1 MKLLLRFSGTFSYFM
16 KNESAYSAMLF
27 VPVFNKLG
35 LFSWK

>member
-16 KNESAYSAMLF
+16 KKKSAYIAMLI
-27 VPVFNKLG
+27 VPISSKLG